1 MSEKKGSDQGC
12 TENPCAGV
20 KLIIDPMEK
29 DLGGFWVRRLI
40 PFAKQRSVGPWIFF
54 DHMGPADFPPG
65 QGMDVRPHPHIG
77 LATVTYMFEGEIVH
91 RDSLG
96 CVQTITPG
104 AINLMGAGKGI
115 VHSERTGDER
125 RANGQRVCG
134 LQLWLALP
142 EELQE
147 MDPEFLHYP
156 SDEIPAMDVN
166 GVAVRVMIGEAFGLK
181 SPVKQYSNTQY
192 IEAAMPIG
200 TSLTVPRNSRELAI
214 YPVEGSVEISGV
226 EIKQHHMG
234 ILDTG
239 CEISVT
245 AKEDSR
251 IAFIGGEPLGERHL
265 FWNLVST
272 SRERLEQAK
281 QDWKEGRFDKV
292 PGETEFI
299 PLPE

>member
-1 MSEKKGSDQGC
+1 MSEVKSETEGC
-12 TENPCAGV
+12 TENPTEGI
-20 KLIIDPMEK
+20 KLIIDPVEK

-54 DHMGPADFPPG
+54 DHMGPADFAPG
-65 QGMDVRPHPHIG
+65 EGMDVRPHPHIG

-96 CVQTITPG
+96 AVETITPG

-115 VHSERTGDER
+115 VHSERTSDEK
-125 RANGQRVCG
+125 RASGQRVCG

-156 SDEIPAMDVN
+156 SDDIPALDVE
-166 GVAVRVMIGEAFGLK
+166 GVAVRVMIGEAYGHK
-181 SPVKQYSNTQY
+181 SPVKQYSPTQY
-192 IEAAMPIG
+192 VEAAMPAGSNLAI
-200 TSLTVPRNSRELAI
+200 PQNSSELAL
-214 YPVEGSVEISGV
+214 YPVEGSVAINGV
-226 EIKQHHMG
+226 EIKQHHMA

-239 CEISVT
+239 CALKIEASEN
-245 AKEDSR
+245 AR
-251 IAFIGGEPLGERHL
+251 IAMIGGEPLGERHL

-272 SRERLEQAK
+272 SRERVEQAK
-281 QDWKEGRFDKV
+281 QDWKEGRFDQV

>member
-1 MSEKKGSDQGC
+1 MSQEAISTEGC
-12 TENPCAGV
+12 TENPTKGIS
-20 KLIIDPMEK
+20 LIINPIEK

-65 QGMDVRPHPHIG
+65 EGMDVRPHPHIG

-96 CVQTITPG
+96 CVQTIQPG
-104 AINLMGAGKGI
+104 AINLMGSGKGI
-115 VHSERTGDER
+115 VHSERTGDEA

-156 SDEIPAMDVN
+156 SDDIPAIDVE
-166 GVAVRVMIGEAFGLK
+166 GVAVRVMIGEAYGQR
-181 SPVKQYSNTQY
+181 SPVKQYSDTQY
-192 IEAAMPIG
+192 VEAAMPAG
-200 TSLTVPRNSRELAI
+200 TSLSAPQNSTELAL
-214 YPVEGSVEISGV
+214 YPVEGSVEVNGI
-226 EIKQHHMG
+226 EIKQHHMA
-234 ILDTG
+234 ILDTS
-239 CEISVT
+239 CELTLVAS
-245 AKEDSR
+245 EDCR
-251 IAFIGGEPLGERHL
+251 IAMIGGEPLGERHL

-272 SRERLEQAK
+272 SRERVEQAK